1 MVNRSSPI
9 LDSSIATRENAER
22 WHSITLLMKDGW
34 PWTTI
39 ILGLLVMSSFL
50 SATEGTFQGRIVDPP
65 AKEPAAP
72 GWIFVQ
78 GRRHL
83 VRRVDVS
90 KAVIVPI
97 PGAPSSQGKKCGPE
111 CLAVGQEVRITAVQ
125 DASGE
130 WRATRVEILWLLPA
144 ARTKLC
150 CWRLSKP
157 TPRLRL
163 GSGWQLSC

>member
-1 MVNRSSPI
+1 
-9 LDSSIATRENAER
+9 
-22 WHSITLLMKDGW
+22 MKDGW
-34 PWTTI
+34 AWTTI
-39 ILGLLVMSSFL
+39 ILALVVLSSFVF
-50 SATEGTFQGRIVDPP
+50 ATEGTFQGRIVDPP

-111 CLAVGQEVRITAVQ
+111 CLTVGQEVKVTAEQ
-125 DASGE
+125 DPAGE
-130 WRATRVEILWLLPA
+130 WHAKRVEILRPA
-144 ARTKLC
+144 AAKVPATGPTALPYETLPSQNLG
-150 CWRLSKP
+150 CWITDP
-157 TPRLRL
+157 GRLRIQPL
-163 GSGWQLSC
+163 TEKSTVTRWSGGIMNDVL